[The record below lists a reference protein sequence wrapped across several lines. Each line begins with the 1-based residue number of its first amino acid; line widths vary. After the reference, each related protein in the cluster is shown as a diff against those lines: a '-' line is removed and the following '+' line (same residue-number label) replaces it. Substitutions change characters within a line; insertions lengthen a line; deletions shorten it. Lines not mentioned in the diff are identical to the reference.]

1 MALVQAYLGID
12 SLSVDL
18 NFYSRYFY
26 DDEFYN
32 NINFQYD
39 GRTYEDAYLI
49 DGYDGSADLVLAFFG
64 YGIGFDSSGR
74 VNRGTVTALAE
85 GTYSGYDIWDIQGIS
100 ISASRLNSVAS
111 TYSNADDRA
120 LIGSVLNGN
129 DTIRLSAYDDRFEGW
144 GGNDQMFGGGGNDT
158 LLGGDGNDTIQGG
171 VGNDIVNGGAG
182 RDHMTAGQ
190 GNDIYI
196 VTAGDLT
203 VEQANGG
210 IDQVNSAI
218 SWNLSTHVENLT
230 LTGSANSSGNGN
242 SLANSINGN
251 AGHNVLNGGAGSDRI
266 LGASGNDT
274 LNGGDGNDMVNGG
287 IGNDLLIGNIGND
300 RIIGSI
306 GADRMAGNAGA
317 DSFVFTALSD
327 STVSAAGR
335 DTISDFSRA
344 QHDRIDL
351 GALDANA
358 RVAGNQAFN
367 YLGDAAFTGQA
378 GELSARNVTGGT
390 LISGDVNGDRIA
402 DFALLLDDRMSLG
415 ADSFI
420 L

>member
-1 MALVQAYLGID
+1 MATTP
-12 SLSVDL
+12 
-18 NFYSRYFY
+18 FR
-26 DDEFYN
+26 
-32 NINFQYD
+32 
-39 GRTYEDAYLI
+39 
-49 DGYDGSADLVLAFFG
+49 
-64 YGIGFDSSGR
+64 
-74 VNRGTVTALAE
+74 
-85 GTYSGYDIWDIQGIS
+85 
-100 ISASRLNSVAS
+100 
-111 TYSNADDRA
+111 
-120 LIGSVLNGN
+120 
-129 DTIRLSAYDDRFEGW
+129 
-144 GGNDQMFGGGGNDT
+144 
-158 LLGGDGNDTIQGG
+158 GG
-171 VGNDIVNGGAG
+171 VGNDILNGGAG

-251 AGHNVLNGGAGSDRI
+251 AGHNSLNGGAGNDRI
-266 LGASGNDT
+266 MGASGNDT
-274 LNGGDGNDMVNGG
+274 LNGGDGNDVINGG

-300 RIIGSI
+300 RIFGST

-335 DTISDFSRA
+335 DTISDFTRA
-344 QHDRIDL
+344 QQDRIDL
-351 GALDANA
+351 SALDANA

-378 GELSARNVTGGT
+378 GELSARNITGGT